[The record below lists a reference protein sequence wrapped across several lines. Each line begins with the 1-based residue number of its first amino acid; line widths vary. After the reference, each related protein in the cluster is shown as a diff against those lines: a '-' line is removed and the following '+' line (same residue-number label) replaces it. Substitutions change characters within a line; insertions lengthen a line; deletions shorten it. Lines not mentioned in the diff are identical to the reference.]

1 MAVKST
7 RKTTKRSST
16 TKGKSMNTTYM
27 VVGVLVVL
35 MLVLLY
41 IMSKPIVPT
50 TTTTQPSLV
59 DSVVNSISG
68 LFGGNSEEGFTEG
81 APTDLYDPEKE
92 VLIAF
97 CKMQNCGHCVRFN
110 DNVWTNVKPELE
122 GKKNANG
129 KTIKM
134 ITVDPNHELSKDVSG
149 FPTIKKFGDDA
160 TKYVEFT
167 ESRTVENFKS
177 FCMN

>member
-1 MAVKST
+1 MDYT
-7 RKTTKRSST
+7 IIIT
-16 TKGKSMNTTYM
+16 
-27 VVGVLVVL
+27 VLIL
-35 MLVLLY
+35 IFILPFLIDKYNNPRLD
-41 IMSKPIVPT
+41 K
-50 TTTTQPSLV
+50 
-59 DSVVNSISG
+59 
-68 LFGGNSEEGFTEG
+68 G

>member
-1 MAVKST
+1 MAVKSN

-41 IMSKPIVPT
+41 IMSKPVPT

-59 DSVVNSISG
+59 DSVVNAVSG
-68 LFGGNSEEGFTEG
+68 LFGGNGEEGFTEG

-97 CKMQNCGHCVRFN
+97 CKMEGCGHCVRFH
-110 DNVWTNVKPELE
+110 DDVWSKVEGELD
-122 GKKNANG
+122 GQKTVNG
-129 KTIKM
+129 KTIKL
-134 ITVDPNHELSKDVSG
+134 ITVDPNHKLSEDVKG
-149 FPTIKKFGDDA
+149 FPTIKKYGDDA

-167 ESRTVENFKS
+167 ESRTIENFKS

>member
-1 MAVKST
+1 MAVKSN

-41 IMSKPIVPT
+41 IMSKPTVPT

-59 DSVVNSISG
+59 DSVVNAVSG
-68 LFGGNSEEGFTEG
+68 LFGGNGEEGFTEG
-81 APTDLYDPEKE
+81 SPTDLYDPEKE

-97 CKMQNCGHCVRFN
+97 CKMEGCGHCVRFQ
-110 DNVWTNVKPELE
+110 DDVWSKVEGELD
-122 GKKNANG
+122 GQKNSDG
-129 KTIKM
+129 KTIKL
-134 ITVDPNHELSKDVSG
+134 ITVDPNHKLSEDVKG

-167 ESRTVENFKS
+167 ESRTIENFKS